1 MSAQFGLI
9 GLGVMGQNL
18 ALNLDDHGVSVAIWN
33 LEGEW
38 VERFLA
44 GEGAGRRFSHAAT
57 LEDLVSMLERPR
69 RILVMIR
76 AGSPVDQTLAR
87 LLPLLEEGDM
97 VIDGGNSHYADTER
111 RQAEAAARGV
121 FFVGCGVSGGEEGAR
136 RGPSLMPGGDPLA
149 WEPLKPTLEA
159 IAARSEWGP
168 CVSWIGRGGAGHFV
182 KMVHNGIEYG
192 DMQAIAEAWDLLRRR
207 AGLETGELSEIFAR
221 WNRGPLESFL
231 VEITARIAAERDPET
246 GRPLVDLILDQAG
259 QKGTGRWT
267 AAVAIE
273 LGIAAP
279 TLAAAVDA
287 RVLSSLKGERVEA
300 AKVLEG
306 PSSPPPSNVE
316 AFVAAVEKALL
327 ATRICAYAQG
337 FALIAA
343 ASAEWDWDIRLIE
356 VARVWT
362 AGCIIRARL
371 LSDVMNA
378 YATVPPPNL
387 LVAGGIRQKL
397 AASHADWRKVIAEG
411 TGAGIPLPTMSSA
424 LAYYDSYRT
433 ATLPQNLTQAQRDL
447 FGAHTYRRVDRP
459 DGEPEHTEWKDRE
472 SKAEGRRGGA
482 RD

>member
-279 TLAAAVDA
+279 TLAAESTLAKDWLAPEEDA
-287 RVLSSLKGERVEA
+287 AWASL
-300 AKVLEG
+300 
-306 PSSPPPSNVE
+306 
-316 AFVAAVEKALL
+316 
-327 ATRICAYAQG
+327 
-337 FALIAA
+337 
-343 ASAEWDWDIRLIE
+343 
-356 VARVWT
+356 
-362 AGCIIRARL
+362 
-371 LSDVMNA
+371 
-378 YATVPPPNL
+378 
-387 LVAGGIRQKL
+387 
-397 AASHADWRKVIAEG
+397 
-411 TGAGIPLPTMSSA
+411 
-424 LAYYDSYRT
+424 
-433 ATLPQNLTQAQRDL
+433 
-447 FGAHTYRRVDRP
+447 
-459 DGEPEHTEWKDRE
+459 
-472 SKAEGRRGGA
+472 
-482 RD
+482 

>member
-18 ALNLDDHGVSVAIWN
+18 ALNFDDHGVSVAIWN

-38 VERFLA
+38 VERFLR

-57 LEDLVSMLERPR
+57 LEDLVTMLERPR
-69 RILVMIR
+69 RILVMIK
-76 AGSPVDQTLAR
+76 AGAPVDQTLAR

-111 RQAEAAARGV
+111 RQAEASARGV
-121 FFVGCGVSGGEEGAR
+121 YFVGCGVSGGEEGAR

-207 AGLETGELSEIFAR
+207 AGLKTEELAAIFER

-231 VEITARIAAERDPET
+231 VEITGRIAAERDPET

-267 AAVAIE
+267 ARVAIE

-287 RVLSSLKGERVEA
+287 RVLSSLKAERVDA
-300 AKVLEG
+300 AAVLEG
-306 PSSPPPSNVE
+306 PASPSPADVE
-316 AFVAAVEKALL
+316 VFVASVEKALL

-343 ASAEWDWDIRLIE
+343 ASAEWSWDIRLIE

-371 LSDVMNA
+371 LADVMNA
-378 YATVPPPNL
+378 YAGEPPPNL
-387 LVAGGIRQKL
+387 LVADGIRQKL
-397 AASHADWRKVIAEG
+397 AASHTDWRKVIAEG
-411 TGAGIPLPTMSSA
+411 AAAGIPLPAMSSA

-447 FGAHTYRRVDRP
+447 FGAHTYRRIDRP
-459 DGEPEHTEWKDRE
+459 NGEPEHTDWK
-472 SKAEGRRGGA
+472 
-482 RD
+482 